1 MYIVH
6 AGYSFEREKGKPNL
20 NIAARFKTGFI
31 FVCLVGLFFYLL
43 SRTARAQIDPG
54 EALAIS
60 QGPLM
65 GVIIFSLRE
74 LTV

>member
-1 MYIVH
+1 MLATVLK
-6 AGYSFEREKGKPNL
+6 EKRESQTSISQQDSRRDL
-20 NIAARFKTGFI
+20 YL
-31 FVCLVGLFFYLL
+31 FVWLVCFFYLL